1 MKTPV
6 PAPDAEHLAAALLS
20 VGPAR
25 LIELLSAPLDDAD
38 HLHWDKLRYKTPP
51 TGLDHQTWW
60 YLLKTARR
68 QKARELPLPQKDGT
82 PFTYVLTDRILEA
95 CDDIARRAGGQIDV
109 SDQVLDLAGRDSY
122 IFNSL
127 VEEAI
132 TSSQLE
138 GASTSRR
145 VAKEMLENRREP
157 RGRSEQMILNNFEA
171 MEFVRTLSGQKLTPG
186 LVLEIHRVVTE
197 GTLDDPGDAGRL
209 EQPDGDRVAVYGDD
223 DQVLHR
229 PPRAGELPD
238 RLLAL
243 CDFANGQP
251 STYLSPVVRAIILHF
266 MMGYDHYFADGNG
279 RTARALFYWSML
291 RNGYWLVEFLTIS
304 KILKEAPA
312 QYAFSYLLT
321 EDDDGDLTHFLHYQ
335 LHVIQRALDDM
346 TSYLQRKA
354 DELRNV
360 RRAVEAAHETLSPRQ
375 GRILE
380 MAAEDA
386 AFGITVKQYA
396 RRFRV
401 SDETARHDLNQLTA
415 EGLLDKQKVSKAY
428 VWGPTQGLAA
438 RLGHRAPPAT

>member
-6 PAPDAEHLAAALLS
+6 PAPDAEQLAAAFLAA
-20 VGPAR
+20 GPAR
-25 LIELLSAPLDDAD
+25 LIELLSTPLDDAA

-51 TGLDHQTWW
+51 AGLDHQTWW

-68 QKARELPLPQKDGT
+68 LKARKLPLLQKDGT

-95 CDDIARRAGGQIDV
+95 CEDIARRAGGQIDV

-145 VAKEMLENRREP
+145 VAKEMLVNHREP

-171 MEFVRTLSGQKLTPG
+171 MEFVRTLSEQELTPN
-186 LVLEIHRVVTE
+186 LVLEIHRVVSE
-197 GTLDDPGDAGRL
+197 GTLDDPEDAGRL
-209 EQPDGDRVAVYGDD
+209 ERPGGDRVAVYGDD

-229 PPRAGELPD
+229 PPRAGELPV
-238 RLLAL
+238 RLQAL
-243 CDFANGQP
+243 CDFANGRP
-251 STYLSPVVRAIILHF
+251 SAYLSPVVRAIILHF
-266 MMGYDHYFADGNG
+266 MMGHDHYFADGNG

-291 RNGYWLVEFLTIS
+291 RSGYWLVEFLTIS

-321 EDDDGDLTHFLHYQ
+321 EDDGDLTHFLHDQ

-354 DELRNV
+354 DELRSV
-360 RRAVEAAHETLSPRQ
+360 RRSVDAAHETLSPRQ

-380 MAAEDA
+380 MAVEDA
-386 AFGITVKQYA
+386 AFGMTVKQYA

-401 SDETARHDLNQLTA
+401 SDETARNDLNQLTA
-415 EGLLDKQKVSKAY
+415 EGLLDKRKVSKAY
-428 VWGPTQGLAA
+428 VWGPAQDLAA
-438 RLGHRAPPAT
+438 RLGRQAPSGS